1 MGSTIRS
8 ADAVLVTHRLRARRS
23 LVCIAIAGVVTVAT
37 ACVRVGDPGPGDSRE
52 RSSGGSSS
60 TAQAVIGSIRPT
72 EPVRA
77 PTAGTAAAIPKVD
90 AEPTRVIVRDLRI
103 DLPVIRA
110 PRDEA
115 YPLCDVAEFLPAYGL
130 PGLPGVTYI
139 YAHAQAGMFLSLLEA
154 SRNVDGAELLGTNI
168 EVYTA
173 DAFRRRYAITEVHR
187 HVRSFDVVNDLR
199 GDGLVLQ
206 TSETDHHTGTKLMIV
221 ARPVGAAEPV
231 SVTKARPEARPRVCG
246 TAGALHPRPP
256 TASPAPGPRT

>member
-1 MGSTIRS
+1 MRSTIRR
-8 ADAVLVTHRLRARRS
+8 ANALVVRQRLRARPS
-23 LVCIAIAGVVTVAT
+23 LVCIAITVVVTVAA
-37 ACVRVGDPGPGDSRE
+37 ACVRVGDASVGDPREDVPG
-52 RSSGGSSS
+52 GGRS
-60 TAQAVIGSIRPT
+60 TAPAVIESIRPA
-72 EPVRA
+72 ESVRPSPA
-77 PTAGTAAAIPKVD
+77 RTAAAIPEVD
-90 AEPTRVIVRDLRI
+90 AEPTRVVVRDLRI

-154 SRNVDGAELLGTNI
+154 SRNMDGAELLGTNVD
-168 EVYTA
+168 VYTA
-173 DAFRRRYAITEVHR
+173 DAYRRRYAITEVHR

-206 TSETDHHTGTKLMIV
+206 TSETDHQTGTKLMIV
-221 ARPVGAAEPV
+221 ARPVGGAEPV

-246 TAGALHPRPP
+246 A
-256 TASPAPGPRT
+256 